1 MAASVP
7 SRQSPDYAAFTL
19 ANLVFGGYF
28 SSRWVA
34 NIREDKGYTYSPHAQ
49 VEHPPAGS
57 RVSISA
63 DVSTPTTAPAL
74 LETLYELGRV
84 ATTPVGQGE
93 LDQARRYAVG
103 TLALGTSTQ
112 AGLASTLSQLAGAGL
127 GIGYLREYPE
137 QLAAVTVD
145 SALEAAGRYLAPNR
159 LTTVLV
165 RRRQPGRGARCGR
178 WSTSSWP
185 EPMGVTPARVPA
197 LSRASVDRDAATRDD
212 PAALSAAWSDARV
225 LVLQDGQ
232 ALVDEADRPRL
243 VLVDPGTATAAAPD
257 GERLYLGRDAG
268 GPVFAVTGQLPRA
281 LGARPL
287 GLREVGALLDD
298 RDAGCSCTPSG
309 WPTGTPPTRAAAL
322 RRGDRGGARRLG
334 PPLPGRRQPALPA
347 HRPGDD
353 RPGAR
358 RRDRCVLGRQA
369 VWPAGRFSTLAGFV
383 EPGESAEQSVV
394 REVAEETGLVV
405 DTVEYVAS
413 QPWPFPA
420 SLMLGFRARCDPD
433 AVPHPVDGELEE
445 ARWFTR
451 DEVRAA
457 ATWGAGEQELQLPS
471 AVSIARLLLDGWVG
485 EG

>member
-1 MAASVP
+1 V
-7 SRQSPDYAAFTL
+7 
-19 ANLVFGGYF
+19 
-28 SSRWVA
+28 
-34 NIREDKGYTYSPHAQ
+34 
-49 VEHPPAGS
+49 
-57 RVSISA
+57 
-63 DVSTPTTAPAL
+63 
-74 LETLYELGRV
+74 
-84 ATTPVGQGE
+84 
-93 LDQARRYAVG
+93 
-103 TLALGTSTQ
+103 
-112 AGLASTLSQLAGAGL
+112 
-127 GIGYLREYPE
+127 
-137 QLAAVTVD
+137 
-145 SALEAAGRYLAPNR
+145 
-159 LTTVLV
+159 
-165 RRRQPGRGARCGR
+165 
-178 WSTSSWP
+178 
-185 EPMGVTPARVPA
+185 GVTPARVPV

-212 PAALSAAWSDARV
+212 PAALSAAWSEARV

-243 VLVDPGTATAAAPD
+243 VLLDPDTATAAAPD

-298 RDAGCSCTPSG
+298 RDAGLLVHAVGLANWHATHPRCARCG
-309 WPTGTPPTRAAAL
+309 AATEVV
-322 RRGDRGGARRLG
+322 RGGSARRC
-334 PPLPGRRQPALPA
+334 PADASLHFPRTDPA
-347 HRPGDD
+347 MIVLVHDG
-353 RPGAR
+353 G
-358 RRDRCVLGRQA
+358 DRCVLGRQA

-394 REVAEETGLVV
+394 REVAEETGLLV

-451 DEVRAA
+451 DQVRAA